1 MLYLII
7 HPSDID
13 FRDAMNLYKNV
24 LQNQIFLTIDAT
36 LALDNHLRFRKN
48 LLERIWKPIMIIQ
61 NKIRHE
67 NLQYDN
73 NREVAKI
80 SALLSW
86 KIGKYEFLTGEEILH
101 SNRRQIIEQAK
112 FTYSLFR
119 KALEKQTEQQFD
131 ALKSLNVFNK
141 TDELKQID
149 STFTRNFLNDLIV

>member
-1 MLYLII
+1 M
-7 HPSDID
+7 
-13 FRDAMNLYKNV
+13 
-24 LQNQIFLTIDAT
+24 
-36 LALDNHLRFRKN
+36 
-48 LLERIWKPIMIIQ
+48 
-61 NKIRHE
+61 
-67 NLQYDN
+67 
-73 NREVAKI
+73 I
-80 SALLSW
+80 SALSSG
-86 KIGKYEFLTGEEILH
+86 KIDQHEYVTGEEILH